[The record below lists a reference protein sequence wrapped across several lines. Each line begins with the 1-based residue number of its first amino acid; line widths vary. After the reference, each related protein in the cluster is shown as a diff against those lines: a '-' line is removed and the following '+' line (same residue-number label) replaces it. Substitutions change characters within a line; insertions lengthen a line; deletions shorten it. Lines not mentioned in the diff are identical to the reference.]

1 MEAKRTESMVRI
13 TPQSGVPHK
22 GRRMMTGTPSG
33 APEMGSPGTV
43 GAVAG
48 AVPTLTS
55 NRREQ
60 FIPAT
65 KKARVLSHFLT
76 GAKLNRF
83 EAERIVHDHCLHS
96 SVSTLQREHGLVI
109 DRVFETVPA
118 LKGLA
123 TARVCRYWLH
133 PDPDNLKRARAVLSM
148 TVEATE

>member
-1 MEAKRTESMVRI
+1 
-13 TPQSGVPHK
+13 
-22 GRRMMTGTPSG
+22 MMTGPQHG
-33 APEMGSPGTV
+33 DLEIESPGTV
-43 GAVAG
+43 GAVVG
-48 AVPTLTS
+48 AVPSASS
-55 NRREQ
+55 NQRRQ

-65 KKARVLSHFLT
+65 KKERVLSHFLT

-133 PDPDNLKRARAVLSM
+133 PDPDNLKRARAVLGM
-148 TVEATE
+148 PEGAAQ

>member
-1 MEAKRTESMVRI
+1 MMAG
-13 TPQSGVPHK
+13 PQSDALQ
-22 GRRMMTGTPSG
+22 M
-33 APEMGSPGTV
+33 ESPGTV
-43 GAVAG
+43 RAVAG
-48 AVPTLTS
+48 AVPKAS
-55 NRREQ
+55 NNQQRQ

-65 KKARVLSHFLT
+65 KKERVLSHFLT

-96 SVSTLQREHGLVI
+96 SVSTLQREHGIVI

-133 PDPDNLKRARAVLSM
+133 PDPDNLKRARAVLGM
-148 TVEATE
+148 PEEAAQ